1 MSCARGNL
9 LALGLLASTCA
20 PVHARAQGVL
30 PEGIWVLDQEHSV
43 ELMPGAQTL
52 WVIKDDGDEL
62 IWVNVARSP
71 SGDVRVTSYSGRYGG
86 DPSPVQGSPMM
97 SSIVSPGPGRID
109 NFGTIEG
116 MGRYSENCELTDGG
130 KRFICHGKVT
140 TSDGEK
146 QWVDNFEW
154 VARSPDRPAENHP

>member
-1 MSCARGNL
+1 MNPMRAKW
-9 LALGLLASTCA
+9 LALAPLAMGCA
-20 PVHARAQGVL
+20 PVHAGATGVL
-30 PEGIWVLDQEHSV
+30 PEGIWVLDEERSV

-52 WVIKDDGDEL
+52 WIIKDDGEEL
-62 IWVNVARSP
+62 VWVNVARSP
-71 SGDVRVTSYSGRYGG
+71 SGDLRVTSYSGRYGG

-116 MGRYSENCELTDGG
+116 MGTYSENCELADGG

-146 QWVDNFEW
+146 QWIDNFEW
-154 VARSPDRPAENHP
+154 VAPSPDRQAENLP